1 MYNKREGGVGG
12 GGCCALKGS
21 ARVNWN
27 RQDCSV
33 LYQSIILTVIH
44 HCYYL

>member
-1 MYNKREGGVGG
+1 MYNKREGGG